1 MSFWTDIHIQV
12 QIIYS
17 ACRYSNDNKNTQ
29 SMDSHRYHIKAASV
43 KSISIYEKCQASTE
57 NSN

>member
-1 MSFWTDIHIQV
+1 MSLWTDIHIQV

-29 SMDSHRYHIKAASV
+29 SMDSHRYHIKAA
-43 KSISIYEKCQASTE
+43 KCKKHKHTRKMS
-57 NSN
+57 SKHRK